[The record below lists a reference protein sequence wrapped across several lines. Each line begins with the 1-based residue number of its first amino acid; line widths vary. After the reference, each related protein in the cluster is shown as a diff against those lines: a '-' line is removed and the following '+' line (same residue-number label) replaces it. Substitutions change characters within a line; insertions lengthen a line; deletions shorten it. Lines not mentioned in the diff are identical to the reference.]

1 MHAPQ
6 SNACQYIILIFENIN
21 KMYCGEIMTL
31 WFINLVVRDGCV
43 LMIKYT
49 DGLWMLFIEDR
60 VRCQAI
66 TNIFKKFRIPGP

>member
-6 SNACQYIILIFENIN
+6 SNACQYIIFISENIN

-31 WFINLVVRDGCV
+31 LFINLVVRDSCA
-43 LMIKYT
+43 LIIKYT
-49 DGLWMLFIEDR
+49 DGLWMLFIQNR

-66 TNIFKKFRIPGP
+66 TNILKKFRIPGP